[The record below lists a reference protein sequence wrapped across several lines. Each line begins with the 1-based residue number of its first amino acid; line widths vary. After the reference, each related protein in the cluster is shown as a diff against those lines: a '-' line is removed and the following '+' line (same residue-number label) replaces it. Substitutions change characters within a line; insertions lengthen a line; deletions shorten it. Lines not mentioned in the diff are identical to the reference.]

1 VNHVTKQTQYTQPVF
16 NNNNNNNNK
25 NNSLLDKSIINSNNN
40 EDSNE
45 VSNWFYSQLS
55 KLV

>member
-1 VNHVTKQTQYTQPVF
+1 MNHVTKQTQYTQPVF
-16 NNNNNNNNK
+16 NNNNK

>member
-1 VNHVTKQTQYTQPVF
+1 MNHVTKQTQYTQPVS
-16 NNNNNNNNK
+16 NNNNK